1 MVISHDDLVMD
12 EVQGLT
18 MIQAMMVSFNSG
30 LGASMAMVAYYP
42 CLCGM
47 LGFPLLLLLMA
58 GTAILMQQ
66 TLMIASTQQGA
77 STFEE
82 ICERLPKSLRQMS
95 VCFVLLYLWG
105 SGGFCC
111 QFIASFLLDQLCP
124 WMCESDGS
132 FWMCQRE
139 LNTSLVVFVFAF
151 VACYP
156 PRLFGWMSLGLNYL
170 NALTKITLLC
180 VAFVKG
186 ISVWST
192 RTERTEIP
200 SYTVWR
206 PAGMLSVLSLLAGSL
221 ANSGIMPQLVADLH
235 PSLLKKA
242 SVWCPIVAVSLQ
254 ATTMA
259 ILTLVGYAAM
269 GNNMQ
274 LNTFHSYDEKYPDIL
289 TSILQGGMALLSYLS
304 MPLMIMPCKSQ
315 VWNFF
320 QHVEVEGDRS
330 LGSASVMS
338 QMTLNLVFTLSAAC
352 LPGLLGF
359 STYGNLF
366 VALTSTCGVW
376 TSIILPALVLLYCEV
391 LPSFRSGTLR
401 KRQVLLVSWIFLV
414 GIICF
419 IDGIFQMLALKGTT
433 GKSAHQRCIDA
444 FLHHHGS
451 SFGSLSDLQLSALA
465 EVVAQNRM
473 RWTSLLTHWIQ
484 HASE

>member
-1 MVISHDDLVMD
+1 MQPRHNLRLTVPFFRGSDCQWFFDAMVISHDDLVMD

-105 SGGFCC
+105 CGGFCC
-111 QFIASFLLDQLCP
+111 QFMASFLLDQLCP

-139 LNTSLVVFVFAF
+139 LNTSLVVFVFFAF

-170 NALTKITLLC
+170 NALTKITLLS

-192 RTERTEIP
+192 KNPETP
-200 SYTVWR
+200 
-206 PAGMLSVLSLLAGSL
+206 
-221 ANSGIMPQLVADLH
+221 
-235 PSLLKKA
+235 
-242 SVWCPIVAVSLQ
+242 
-254 ATTMA
+254 
-259 ILTLVGYAAM
+259 
-269 GNNMQ
+269 
-274 LNTFHSYDEKYPDIL
+274 
-289 TSILQGGMALLSYLS
+289 
-304 MPLMIMPCKSQ
+304 
-315 VWNFF
+315 
-320 QHVEVEGDRS
+320 RS
-330 LGSASVMS
+330 PRY
-338 QMTLNLVFTLSAAC
+338 F
-352 LPGLLGF
+352 
-359 STYGNLF
+359 
-366 VALTSTCGVW
+366 
-376 TSIILPALVLLYCEV
+376 
-391 LPSFRSGTLR
+391 
-401 KRQVLLVSWIFLV
+401 
-414 GIICF
+414 
-419 IDGIFQMLALKGTT
+419 
-433 GKSAHQRCIDA
+433 
-444 FLHHHGS
+444 
-451 SFGSLSDLQLSALA
+451 
-465 EVVAQNRM
+465 
-473 RWTSLLTHWIQ
+473 
-484 HASE
+484 